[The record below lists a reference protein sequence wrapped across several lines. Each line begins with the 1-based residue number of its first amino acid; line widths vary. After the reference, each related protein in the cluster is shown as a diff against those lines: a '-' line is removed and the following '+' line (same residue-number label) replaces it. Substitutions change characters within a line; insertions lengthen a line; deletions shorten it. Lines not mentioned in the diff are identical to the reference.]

1 MQRTKGPKECSRI
14 TEVQDVEA
22 GECDLDMFY
31 NVFMFTIVYWFL
43 KVVSSSRLDP
53 GLFRRWMSDSS
64 CC

>member
-31 NVFMFTIVYWFL
+31 NVFTVYYCLLVF
-43 KVVSSSRLDP
+43 KGR
-53 GLFRRWMSDSS
+53 
-64 CC
+64 